1 MSGRELFVLIVG
13 GVLALWGMLSWR
25 IAWTGELPQSLQGGG
40 GGWRRRLRLGLAA
53 APPTG
58 RLMPLLIVAV
68 WTLYLMFVL
77 LIISGQLDGAAARIT
92 RTLGIGLL
100 VAFVA
105 LALLALAVRLFNRPQ
120 AVIPPYA
127 RDHR

>member
-1 MSGRELFVLIVG
+1 MSGQELFVLIVG
-13 GVLALWGMLSWR
+13 GVLALWGMLVWR
-25 IAWTGELPQSLQGGG
+25 IAWSGDLPRSLRDGD

-92 RTLGIGLL
+92 RNLGLGLL
-100 VAFVA
+100 VAFVV
-105 LALLALAVRLFNRPQ
+105 LVLLIVSVRLFNRPHV
-120 AVIPPYA
+120 VIPPYA

>member
-1 MSGRELFVLIVG
+1 
-13 GVLALWGMLSWR
+13 
-25 IAWTGELPQSLQGGG
+25 
-40 GGWRRRLRLGLAA
+40 
-53 APPTG
+53 
-58 RLMPLLIVAV
+58 MPLLIVAV

-77 LIISGQLDGAAARIT
+77 LIVSGQLDGAAARIT

-105 LALLALAVRLFNRPQ
+105 LALLIVSVHLFKRPH